1 MRTAGAVALPRKL
14 VVPPVGWP
22 LGQKIAAPAPMY

>member
-22 LGQKIAAPAPMY
+22 LGQKIAAPAPM